1 MHLSARDRLDLVNS
15 RKNDSAGAFATAV
28 TLKFSRHLS
37 QSLILPSLP
46 AIMISLSAPQNLT
59 QMIVAAFIIG
69 MVIAK
74 LIVTFLADHLR
85 LRRTILVLLPFL
97 LAGSLLCLIPD
108 IHLILLGRAMQ
119 GVGIGGASALA
130 ITIIK
135 DTTHESRYTRKLSQ
149 WAILVE
155 WAPPTALILGGLI
168 QQRLDWH
175 YNFVITAILSIGLIV
190 LAATTLPKE
199 DPAQR
204 PPSESTPVQ
213 KMAMISSGY
222 KNPQFLAY
230 SIMYSLIVSGQIVF
244 YTISPF
250 YLIHTLG
257 LSANDYGLSLVPYFA
272 ALIIG
277 SAVTGF
283 MQKRF
288 ASLTILRGALSLGL
302 AGSLLIL
309 LFAGL
314 GTASVWTLIT
324 PMALYGLCHAMLGL
338 QVELKVSGL
347 FSETPIGNLGL
358 LGLTLA
364 LVSAIVS
371 VIASHIPSNTST
383 SIGVFLLILVLLSL
397 LATFLLRPDRRTHPP
412 E

>member
-1 MHLSARDRLDLVNS
+1 MTSPQNEPS
-15 RKNDSAGAFATAV
+15 GAFATAV

-74 LIVTFLADHLR
+74 LLVTFLGDHFQ
-85 LRRTILVLLPFL
+85 LRRTILILLPFL
-97 LAGSLLCLIPD
+97 LLGSLLCLIPD
-108 IHLILLGRAMQ
+108 IHMILVGRAMQ

-130 ITIIK
+130 ISIIK
-135 DTTHESRYTRKLSQ
+135 NTTKESRYTRKLSQ

-175 YNFVITAILSIGLIV
+175 YNFVIIAILSLGLIA
-190 LAATTLPKE
+190 LALITLPKE
-199 DPAQR
+199 EPPTHPLSGATTRRKLGMIINGYGDPR
-204 PPSESTPVQ
+204 
-213 KMAMISSGY
+213 
-222 KNPQFLAY
+222 FLAY
-230 SIMYSLIVSGQIVF
+230 SLMYSLIVSGQIVF

-257 LSANDYGLSLVPYFA
+257 MSANDYGLALTPYFA

-277 SAVTGF
+277 SALTGSL
-283 MQKRF
+283 QKHLSSI
-288 ASLTILRGALSLGL
+288 AILRTALAFGL
-302 AGSLLIL
+302 VGSLAIL
-309 LFAGL
+309 GFAF
-314 GTASVWTLIT
+314 SVENAAWTLIA
-324 PMALYGLCHAMLGL
+324 PMVLYGLCHSMLGL
-338 QVELKVSGL
+338 QVEVKVSG
-347 FSETPIGNLGL
+347 FASESPIANLGL

-364 LVSAIVS
+364 LVSALVAL
-371 VIASHIPSNTST
+371 IAAHVPSNTP
-383 SIGVFLLILVLLSL
+383 IGIAVFLLALVVLSI
-397 LATFLLRPDRRTHPP
+397 LATFLLGP
-412 E
+412 EKARANEN